1 MDMSPQAVQDTAIG
15 VARYD
20 PVRGAEDSVLYRYLH
35 AVTPRHQATVSWWLG
50 YADIRF
56 ELDLNTVCKLKAQSV
71 GNTITIAEECE
82 RDLRPKRYRRG

>member
-1 MDMSPQAVQDTAIG
+1 MFACGHAAPS
-15 VARYD
+15 
-20 PVRGAEDSVLYRYLH
+20 SYRKL
-35 AVTPRHQATVSWWLG
+35 VWLG